1 MKSTMNRLMLAA
13 GLATLA
19 GPALAHP
26 GHGGLVSGVMH
37 PLMGADHL
45 LAMVAVG
52 LWAGVTGRP
61 AAVATFLAAMAAGAG
76 LGLAGVSLPLV
87 EPAILASVV
96 VFGLAV
102 AMARA
107 GSAAALGAVALF
119 ALAHGQAHA
128 AEATGATGLFLAG
141 MLAATAALH
150 LAGYAL
156 AARLAG
162 NRVAQ
167 GLIGGGVALSG
178 LWLALG

>member
-1 MKSTMNRLMLAA
+1 MKRIAFILASVMA
-13 GLATLA
+13 A

-26 GHGGLVSGVMH
+26 GHGGLASGLTH
-37 PLMGADHL
+37 PLLGADHL

-52 LWAGVTGRP
+52 LWAGITGRR

-102 AMARA
+102 ALARR
-107 GSAAALGAVALF
+107 GSAAALGAVAVF

-150 LAGYAL
+150 LAGYGL
-156 AARLAG
+156 AARLQG
-162 NRVAQ
+162 HRSLQ
-167 GLIGGGVALSG
+167 GLIGSAVALSG
-178 LWLALG
+178 LWLAFG